1 MYCLFLFIQSISF
14 PKPAPTKVF
23 PSRSLDLSPAWA
35 AILDSPWWT
44 IRRNRETVTSPQFMS
59 TISMVPILHGKGH
72 KIRLQGRLKS
82 KVTWWDSIGEYAY
95 SLWKHI
101 MQNSNPI
108 NPLNSNPLNRLY
120 LIRYKIWKHSSFRQ
134 SDVSRWIKSLSLRYR
149 LVVLSFHIVILC
161 LFVTKFRT
169 SILN

>member
-14 PKPAPTKVF
+14 PIQAPTKVF
-23 PSRSLDLSPAWA
+23 PSRSLELSPAWA
-35 AILDSPWWT
+35 AILDSPWWAN
-44 IRRNRETVTSPQFMS
+44 RRNRKTVTSLQFMS
-59 TISMVPILHGKGH
+59 TISMVSTLHGKGH

-82 KVTWWDSIGEYAY
+82 KVTWRDSIGEYAY

-101 MQNSNPI
+101 MQNSNP
-108 NPLNSNPLNRLY
+108 LNRLY
-120 LIRYKIWKHSSFRQ
+120 LFRYKMWEHSSFRQ

-161 LFVTKFRT
+161 LFVEKFPT